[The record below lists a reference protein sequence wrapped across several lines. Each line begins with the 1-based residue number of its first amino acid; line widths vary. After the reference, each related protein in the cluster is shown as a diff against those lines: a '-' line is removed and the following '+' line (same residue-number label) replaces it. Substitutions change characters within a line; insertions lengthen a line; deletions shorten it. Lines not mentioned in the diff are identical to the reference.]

1 MADLSDERFDSLLAS
16 CAVGADVGMLKPGE
30 RLADWEI
37 TGLIGKGGSAEVY
50 RAVRGNEVAA
60 IKLFAAESETAR
72 RRFGSEIA
80 LLEGVRLRVVPRLL
94 SKGEYQG
101 HPYAV
106 LECLKPIDLPETERA
121 VAGLVLEVC
130 SAVAALHRAGLV
142 HRDLKPANLMRRS
155 TGELVLID
163 LGLAKPFGQS
173 RFATDGLSIVDGKAV
188 GAGTPGYA
196 APEQFQGGE
205 VTPQTDIHAIG
216 VLAYRCLVQ
225 GSANGL
231 VPPEWQRIL
240 QRAMCSVPEQRYWTV
255 EEFAAAV
262 RQRKGRK
269 RLALYLIGVGLVGA
283 ALVGGLLSWR
293 AIAKSRRV
301 GALADANKRPLSIL
315 HPSPPPPPELYEAMA
330 LASRLKAER
339 ETKEKTLVFE
349 DRVTNRIERVEL
361 WRELETNEIGMV
373 EVKRRAF
380 SNVTHQ
386 VSVKFFDLKGETHV
400 LSQPLVLES
409 NRHYLLKGPG
419 DLDAKLVSAGSNT
432 VVELDGCTLIQR
444 SWDSPIGPNAITYQ
458 LENKSY
464 LNFINVV
471 RPLSRTYREFPDCK
485 GPIDGRGNEV
495 RFRGPISLEGRLQ
508 LREEEEKR
516 LFSSDRRLF
525 Q

>member
-50 RAVRGNEVAA
+50 RAVRSNEVAA
-60 IKLFAAESETAR
+60 IKLFVAESETAR
-72 RRFGSEIA
+72 RRFDAEIA
-80 LLEGVRLRVVPRLL
+80 LLEGVQLRVVPKLL

-101 HPYAV
+101 RPYAV

-262 RQRKGRK
+262 RHRKGRK

-283 ALVGGLLSWR
+283 ALVVGLLPR
-293 AIAKSRRV
+293 QTIAKPRLV
-301 GALADANKRPLSIL
+301 A
-315 HPSPPPPPELYEAMA
+315 PPPPPELYEAMA
-330 LASRLKAER
+330 LASRLKAESGA
-339 ETKEKTLVFE
+339 KEKTLVFE
-349 DRVTNRIERVEL
+349 DIVTNKIERVEL
-361 WRELETNEIGMV
+361 WRELETNEVGMV
-373 EVKRRAF
+373 LAKRRAF
-380 SNVTHQ
+380 SNVTHK

-400 LSQPLVLES
+400 LSQPLVLEA

-419 DLDAKLVSAGSNT
+419 VLDAELVSAGSNT
-432 VVELDGCTLIQR
+432 VVELSGCTLIQR
-444 SWDSPIGPNAITYQ
+444 SKDSPIGPNEITYQ
-458 LENKSY
+458 LENRSY
-464 LNFINVV
+464 LNFINTE
-471 RPLSRTYREFPDCK
+471 RPLSREYREFPNCK

-495 RFRGPISLEGRLQ
+495 RFRGPISWEGRLQ
-508 LREEEEKR
+508 LRREENLSYFK
-516 LFSSDRRLF
+516 DKLF

>member
-1 MADLSDERFDSLLAS
+1 MATLSDERLDSLLAS

-60 IKLFAAESETAR
+60 IKLFVAESETAR
-72 RRFGSEIA
+72 RRFDAEIA
-80 LLEGVRLRVVPRLL
+80 LLEGVQLRVVPKLL

-101 HPYAV
+101 RPYAV

-262 RQRKGRK
+262 RHRKGRK

-293 AIAKSRRV
+293 AIAKSRR
-301 GALADANKRPLSIL
+301 AA
-315 HPSPPPPPELYEAMA
+315 PPPPPELYEAMA
-330 LASRLKAER
+330 LASRLKAES
-339 ETKEKTLVFE
+339 EAKEKAPVFE
-349 DRVTNRIERVEL
+349 DLVTNRIERVEL
-361 WRELETNEIGMV
+361 WRELETNEVGIVM
-373 EVKRRAF
+373 VKRRAF
-380 SNVTHQ
+380 SNVTHR
-386 VSVKFFDLKGETHV
+386 VSVKCFDLKGETRV
-400 LSQPLVLES
+400 LSQPLVLEA

-419 DLDAKLVSAGSNT
+419 VLDAELVSAGSNT
-432 VVELDGCTLIQR
+432 VVELSGCTLIQR
-444 SWDSPIGPNAITYQ
+444 SKDSPAGPSAITYQ

-464 LNFINVV
+464 LNFINID
-471 RPLSRTYREFPDCK
+471 RPWSMKYREFGDCT
-485 GPIDGRGNEV
+485 GPFDGKGNEV

-508 LREEEEKR
+508 LREEEENRSFFGDKR
-516 LFSSDRRLF
+516 LF